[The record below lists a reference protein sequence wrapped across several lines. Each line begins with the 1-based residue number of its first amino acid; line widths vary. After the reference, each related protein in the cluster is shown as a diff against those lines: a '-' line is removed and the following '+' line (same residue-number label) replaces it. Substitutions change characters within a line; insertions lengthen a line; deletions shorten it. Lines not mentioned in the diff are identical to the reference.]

1 METSDQPRNNIYAW
15 VILGYLCSHPDA
27 KDTAAGIS
35 KWWLPSEGIHADRQ
49 RVTDA
54 LEYLNQLGWLTTRGK
69 DCTLK
74 VYSLNKD
81 RRPVLQQFL
90 GVHGGD
96 AQLACIYDATRIV

>member
-15 VILGYLCSHPDA
+15 LILGYLCSHPDA

-54 LEYLNQLGWLTTRGK
+54 LEYLNQRGWLTTRGESAA
-69 DCTLK
+69 LK
-74 VYSLNKD
+74 VYGLNID
-81 RRPVLQQFL
+81 RRLALQTFL
-90 GVHGGD
+90 SAHEQD
-96 AQLACIYDATRIV
+96 AALASVQDVMPII